1 MRRSLVPV
9 DLNERDHD
17 GLVRVG
23 LEDLSGEPFEG
34 MQLTVKDGE
43 LEAEAN
49 VARIDRAAR
58 LVFLAVDW
66 ESVRDE
72 LPRLADAWQHAA
84 WTGKFVKNRPKQPAA
99 KVSDLVAPMMDRS
112 PS

>member
-1 MRRSLVPV
+1 MLRAEREEARVRRSVVPV
-9 DLNERDHD
+9 DVDLNQRDHD

-66 ESVRDE
+66 ESVRD
-72 LPRLADAWQHAA
+72 
-84 WTGKFVKNRPKQPAA
+84 K
-99 KVSDLVAPMMDRS
+99 
-112 PS
+112 